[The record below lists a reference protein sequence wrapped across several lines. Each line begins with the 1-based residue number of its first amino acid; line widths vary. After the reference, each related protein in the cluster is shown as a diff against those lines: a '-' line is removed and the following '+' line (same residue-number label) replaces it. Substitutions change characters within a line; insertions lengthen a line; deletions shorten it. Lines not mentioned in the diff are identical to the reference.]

1 MRILYLLFAL
11 VLISCQSTKNK
22 PMTETICQ
30 EKFHCE
36 AEFEKGK
43 NLIEVQDGIGAMY
56 LKTRVDENYDI
67 MYMSV
72 NSNDPNLAYAAD
84 LKSYKISF
92 SYPAQSELTR
102 DKMSIYVQTFCKCD
116 EAGVRKIDSFE
127 VSRKKINSSEVTYIK
142 SEAFSFLKDQTL
154 VLKN

>member
-1 MRILYLLFAL
+1 MRILYVLIGL

-30 EKFHCE
+30 EKFHCQE
-36 AEFEKGK
+36 ELEEGK
-43 NLIEVQDGIGAMY
+43 NLVEVQDGTGAMY
-56 LKTRVDENYDI
+56 LKTRTDESYNT

-92 SYPAQSELTR
+92 SYPAKSDLKR

-116 EAGVRKIDSFE
+116 EAGVVKVDSFE
-127 VSRKKINSSEVTYIK
+127 ISTKKINSSEMTYIK

-154 VLKN
+154 VLKD

>member
-11 VLISCQSTKNK
+11 VLIGCQSTKNK

-43 NLIEVQDGIGAMY
+43 NLIEVKDGTGATY

-102 DKMSIYVQTFCKCD
+102 DNMSIYVQTFCKCD
-116 EAGVRKIDSFE
+116 EAGVTKIDNYK
-127 VSRKKINSSEVTYIK
+127 VSSKKINSSEVTYIK
-142 SEAFSFLKDQTL
+142 SEVFSFLKDQTL